1 MRENSISIKPN
12 KQVIDELLNS
22 VYPKY
27 KDNPRVDILI
37 NNTNA
42 E

>member
-1 MRENSISIKPN
+1 MCENSTSIKPN
-12 KQVIDELLNS
+12 KQVIDEFLNS
-22 VYPKY
+22 VYPIY